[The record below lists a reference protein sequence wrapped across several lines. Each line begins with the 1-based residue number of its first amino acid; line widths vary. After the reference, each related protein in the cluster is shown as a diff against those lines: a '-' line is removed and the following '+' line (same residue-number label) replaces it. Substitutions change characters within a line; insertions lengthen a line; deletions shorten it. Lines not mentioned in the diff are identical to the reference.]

1 MLLYQQKRIIGGIK
15 WYLVLSRT
23 IKEAKITQERTIK
36 RNKDEETIF
45 FHLEQFLV
53 TRAEI
58 LASNNSLS
66 VSNRFQQEYKA
77 ATINP
82 LWGNLEKCK
91 LKWRWEKE
99 REKVIKKKET
109 KSKEKT

>member
-1 MLLYQQKRIIGGIK
+1 MKR
-15 WYLVLSRT
+15 YFVLSRT
-23 IKEAKITQERTIK
+23 IKEAKITRERTIK

-82 LWGNLEKCK
+82 SRGNLEKCK
-91 LKWRWEKE
+91 LKWRREKE
-99 REKVIKKKET
+99 RKKVIKKKET